1 MIDPE
6 RDPRYMGL
14 GGAGGRLRVPR
25 RVRPC
30 YPAPMPLSRRRFL
43 RRSAAAS
50 AGLLV
55 PNALDVLAAR
65 VAEAASR
72 ASLVARGY
80 GPLERD
86 PAGLLDLPEGFRYR
100 ALSTAR
106 LGSENDPRFTQRMSN
121 GELVPARHDG
131 MAAFPGPRGITVLV
145 RNHELAPGHRPAVD
159 PAGWRRYDRL
169 GTGGT
174 TTLWVDG
181 ERNLV
186 RSFPSLAGTFR
197 NCAGGP
203 TPWGSWLSAEECV
216 FMPGPADARKNDP
229 RPDVAERHGYMFEVD
244 ARAEG
249 LVAPV
254 PIKAMGRFYHE
265 AVAVDPGTGLVY
277 LTEDREDGLLY
288 RYRPRAIEGGHRAI
302 GDMRTGDLAFG
313 GTLEA
318 LRIIGHPSA
327 RTQNRTGRGLAP
339 GAGFRVDWVRI
350 PVVDPDLDSENE
362 GLDRRPRAA
371 PTSTRAQGFAL
382 GAAQFAR
389 NEGITV
395 HQGSLYFCS
404 TDGGRRG
411 AGQVWRLEL
420 AAGRLSLLLEPDDR
434 ALLDGPDNLTPAPNG
449 DLVVCE
455 DGQGDNFVVGIT
467 PQGRLYR
474 LAHNAY
480 NDSEFA
486 GACFAPDGR
495 TLFVNMQDPGITFA
509 IWGPWEARRA

>member
-1 MIDPE
+1 MSF
-6 RDPRYMGL
+6 
-14 GGAGGRLRVPR
+14 
-25 RVRPC
+25 
-30 YPAPMPLSRRRFL
+30 SRRRFL
-43 RRSAAAS
+43 RRSASAT

-55 PNALDVLAAR
+55 PNALELLAAR
-65 VAEAASR
+65 MAEAAGPV
-72 ASLVARGY
+72 SLAGRGY
-80 GPLERD
+80 GPLKRD
-86 PAGLLDLPEGFRYR
+86 RAGLLDLPEGFRYR
-100 ALSTAR
+100 ALSTALLR
-106 LGSENDPRFTQRMSN
+106 SENDRRFTQRMSN
-121 GELVPARHDG
+121 GELVPACHDG
-131 MAAFPGPRGITVLV
+131 MAAFPGPGGNTVLV
-145 RNHELAPGHRPAVD
+145 RNHELVPGYGPAVD
-159 PAGWRRYDRL
+159 PTGRRRYDRL

-181 ERNLV
+181 DRNLV

-216 FMPGPADARKNDP
+216 YMPGPADARKHDP
-229 RPDVAERHGYMFEVD
+229 RPDVAERHGYVFEVD

-249 LVAPV
+249 LVDPV

-265 AVAVDPGTGLVY
+265 AVAVDPMTGFVY
-277 LTEDREDGLLY
+277 LTEDRDDGLLY
-288 RYRPRAIEGGHRAI
+288 RYRPEVLERGRKAVTE
-302 GDMRTGDLAFG
+302 MSTGDLALG

-318 LRIIGHPSA
+318 LRIVDRPSA
-327 RTQNRTGRGLAP
+327 RTQNRRRREFAP
-339 GAGFRVDWVRI
+339 GAAFRVDWVRI

-362 GLDRRPRAA
+362 GFNRLPRAA
-371 PTSTRAQGFAL
+371 SASTRAQGFAL

-389 NEGITV
+389 NEGIAV
-395 HQGSLYFCS
+395 HQGSLYFCA

-420 AAGRLSLLLEPDDR
+420 ATGRLSLLLEPDDR

-455 DGQGDNFVVGIT
+455 DGEGDNFVVGIT

-480 NDSEFA
+480 NISEFA

-509 IWGPWEARRA
+509 IWGPWETRRA

>member
-1 MIDPE
+1 
-6 RDPRYMGL
+6 
-14 GGAGGRLRVPR
+14 
-25 RVRPC
+25 
-30 YPAPMPLSRRRFL
+30 MPFSRRQFL

-50 AGLLV
+50 AGLFV
-55 PNALDVLAAR
+55 PGALDLLAAR
-65 VAEAASR
+65 MAEAAGP
-72 ASLVARGY
+72 ASLAARGY
-80 GPLERD
+80 GPLKPD
-86 PAGLLDLPEGFRYR
+86 PAGLLDLPEGFQYR
-100 ALSTAR
+100 AFSTA
-106 LGSENDPRFTQRMSN
+106 LTGSDNDKRFTQRLSN

-131 MAAFPGPRGITVLV
+131 MAAFSGLAGLTVLV
-145 RNHELAPGHRPAVD
+145 RNHELEPQHRPVVD
-159 PAGWRRYDRL
+159 PSGRRRYDRL

-181 ERNLV
+181 DRNLV

-216 FMPGPADARKNDP
+216 YMPGPLDTRMHDP

-249 LVAPV
+249 LVDPV

-265 AVAVDPGTGLVY
+265 AVAVDPATGYVY
-277 LTEDREDGLLY
+277 LTEDRTDGLLY
-288 RYRPRAIEGGHRAI
+288 RFRPDILKRGRKRVT
-302 GDMRTGDLAFG
+302 DMKPGDLAPG

-318 LRIIGHPSA
+318 LRIVDRPAA
-327 RTQNRTGRGLAP
+327 RTQNHEAAAFAPGRGWL
-339 GAGFRVDWVRI
+339 VDWVRI

-362 GLDRRPRAA
+362 SLTRRPRAA

-389 NEGITV
+389 NEGIAV
-395 HQGSLYFCS
+395 HQRSLYFCA
-404 TDGGRRG
+404 TDGGRRQ
-411 AGQVWRLEL
+411 AGQVWRLDL
-420 AAGRLSLLLEPDDR
+420 ATGRLSLLLEPDDL

-449 DLVVCE
+449 DLIVCE
-455 DGQGDNFVVGIT
+455 DGEDTNFVIGIT

-474 LAHNAY
+474 FARNAH

-486 GACFAPDGR
+486 GACFSPDGR
-495 TLFVNMQDPGITFA
+495 TLFVNMQNPGITFA
-509 IWGPWEARRA
+509 IWGPWEKRRN